1 MGELG
6 ARRVSGAAA
15 GGALLVIA
23 ASAFGPVALAADQA
37 VDITGFSF
45 SPSSV
50 TVVVGD
56 TVTWTNADAQSHTAT
71 ADGGAFDTGTIGGNA
86 SRSVTLTT
94 AGTFAYHCTIHP
106 AMTATLVVTPATAAP
121 PATDTENA
129 GAGPGPSPAGA
140 PDAIGWLALASLA
153 GLALGIRRFGRRATE
168 RTIRDRLGVAPAR
181 FRAGGA

>member
-1 MGELG
+1 MGGLVV
-6 ARRVSGAAA
+6 RRVSGAAA
-15 GGALLVIA
+15 GSVLLVIA
-23 ASAFGPVALAADQA
+23 ASAFGPVALAADQT

-86 SRSVTLTT
+86 SKAVTLTT

-106 AMTATLVVTPATAAP
+106 AMTATLVVTAASAP
-121 PATDTENA
+121 PPTDTEIGGAA
-129 GAGPGPSPAGA
+129 GSELPWAALLLGVTIGAWVAIGRRRASGPGHFANQSPQ
-140 PDAIGWLALASLA
+140 DW
-153 GLALGIRRFGRRATE
+153 
-168 RTIRDRLGVAPAR
+168 
-181 FRAGGA
+181 